1 MATLGGYT
9 HPNTHTRI
17 RTPTYTL
24 LTLIIIIIT
33 IIITFYS
40 TITSHR
46 HPPPLINAPSL
57 PSRRLNTNQ
66 TPLPFNLPPRLPLY
80 IPLSTSDGSH
90 YVSVSIGTPP
100 QRVSLILDT
109 GSHHTAFPC
118 KGCTECGKVH
128 MDDPFD
134 VGNSGTATWTNC
146 EECADTGGG
155 LWAGWGGGGGRRQAA
170 PPYFTDTGNLLL
182 RNATENNERKKS
194 ALLPQALILTSQN
207 LPQ

>member
-9 HPNTHTRI
+9 HPNTRTRI
-17 RTPTYTL
+17 RTYTYTL

-33 IIITFYS
+33 LIITIYS

-57 PSRRLNTNQ
+57 TSRRLNTNP
-66 TPLPFNLPPRLPLY
+66 TPLSFNPPPRLPLY

-100 QRVSLILDT
+100 QKVSLILDT

-118 KGCTECGKVH
+118 KGCKECGKVH

-146 EECADTGGG
+146 EECADTGRTECKVRG
-155 LWAGWGGGGGRRQAA
+155 GWGGGTPSRAA
-170 PPYFTDTGNLLL
+170 LFYGH
-182 RNATENNERKKS
+182 R
-194 ALLPQALILTSQN
+194 
-207 LPQ
+207 